1 MSGIDSTPDFR
12 SCEENWLRKLQID
25 GNFDENFDF
34 FFVLS
39 KRWHWLAHS
48 EGGMTPRA
56 AHTAIYSSETDSLY
70 VFGGYDLNYVL
81 SDLEVYRFGTSQ
93 WEDEYGV
100 ILGEK

>member
-1 MSGIDSTPDFR
+1 
-12 SCEENWLRKLQID
+12 
-25 GNFDENFDF
+25 
-34 FFVLS
+34 
-39 KRWHWLAHS
+39 
-48 EGGMTPRA
+48 MTPRA

-100 ILGEK
+100 ILGT